1 MLLVKLVLMVLM
13 VLMMMINVTELTKDE
28 ETRLLAVVD
37 HESEALWA
45 MLTAEGTGC
54 GAGNRKVSMG

>member
-1 MLLVKLVLMVLM
+1 MLVKLVLMVLM
-13 VLMMMINVTELTKDE
+13 VLMVEIAVTELTKDE
-28 ETRLLAVVD
+28 KTCLLAVVD

-54 GAGNRKVSMG
+54 VARNRNVSIG